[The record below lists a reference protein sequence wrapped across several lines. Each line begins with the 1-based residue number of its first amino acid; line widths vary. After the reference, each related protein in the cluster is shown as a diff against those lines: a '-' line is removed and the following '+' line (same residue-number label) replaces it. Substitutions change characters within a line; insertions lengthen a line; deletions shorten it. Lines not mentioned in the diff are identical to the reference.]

1 MEWKDFAA
9 RQQRI
14 GARMKYKGDRRV
26 VVTGMG
32 LVTPLGIGLEKNWE
46 ALMAGRS
53 GIGVITRFDVSKFAA
68 RIGGEVRDFNAL
80 DWIDKKDV
88 KKMDLFIQYAIAVAE
103 QAMRQSGLKIGSDNA
118 ERVGVVMGNGIG
130 GLLTLEENHLLY
142 LKTGLER
149 ISPFCIPKLLSNFA
163 PAHIAI
169 RYGASGINLT
179 TASACSSG
187 NHAVGEAYR
196 MIRDGY
202 LDAAIAGGSE
212 AALTSLGVGAFI
224 AMRALSTRN
233 DAPEAAS
240 RPFDAER
247 DGFVMSEGAA
257 ALILEERQA
266 ALGRGADILA
276 EVAGYGANSDAYHI
290 TSPSPGGQGAASCMR
305 LCLEDG
311 DLDPSE
317 VDYIN
322 AHGTS
327 TPQGDIAETQA
338 IREVFGER
346 AARIAVSST
355 KSMTGHT
362 LGAAGA
368 IESVYTVLAV
378 ERGMLPP
385 TINYERPD
393 PSCDLDYVPNRA
405 RPARI
410 RLALNNSF
418 GFGGTNATLAF
429 RPSDPDQGEVKSC
442 SAGRSA
448 DFDHRLNLSDVISV
462 GSAK

>member
-1 MEWKDFAA
+1 
-9 RQQRI
+9 
-14 GARMKYKGDRRV
+14 MKHNGDRRV
-26 VVTGMG
+26 VVTGLG
-32 LVTPLGIGLEKNWE
+32 LVTPLGTGLEKNWE

-53 GIGVITRFDVSKFAA
+53 GIGVITRFDVSDFAT
-68 RIGGEVRDFNAL
+68 RIGGEVRDFNPL

-88 KKMDLFIQYAIAVAE
+88 KKMDLFIQYAIAAAE

-118 ERVGVVMGNGIG
+118 ERVGVVVGNGIG

-142 LKTGLER
+142 LETGLKR
-149 ISPFCIPKLLSNFA
+149 ITPFCIPKILSNLP
-163 PAHIAI
+163 PAQIAI
-169 RYGASGINLT
+169 RYCARGINLT
-179 TASACSSG
+179 TTSACSSG

-196 MIRDGY
+196 MIRHGY

-212 AALTSLGVGAFI
+212 AALTSLGVGGFI

-257 ALILEERQA
+257 ALILEEREA

-276 EVAGYGANSDAYHI
+276 EVAGYGANSDAYHM
-290 TSPSPGGQGAASCMR
+290 TSPSPGGQGAACCMR
-305 LCLEDG
+305 QCLEDG
-311 DLDPSE
+311 ELDPSE

-327 TPQGDIAETQA
+327 TPQGDVAETQA
-338 IREVFGER
+338 IRYVFGER

-355 KSMTGHT
+355 KSMTGHA

-378 ERGMLPP
+378 ERSMLPP
-385 TINYERPD
+385 TINYEHPD
-393 PSCDLDYVPNRA
+393 PNCDLDYVPNRPRA
-405 RPARI
+405 ARI

-429 RPSDPDQGEVKSC
+429 RPGDRDQGEVKSC
-442 SAGRSA
+442 SVGRSA
-448 DFDHRLNLSDVISV
+448 DFNRRLNLPDVISAV
-462 GSAK
+462 ESAK